1 MERSVPHSAVGGN
14 RTACSGACAAARPTR
29 MRRQSRNAFH
39 ASTSSFAESALPRRL
54 SLVADGDLSYGG
66 ESHRTS
72 RATTALTPLAREE
85 GQVGYRWNAADG
97 FTSLPSGRPR
107 PFSLPRPRLLN
118 AYVARRFALF
128 CFAAR
133 SAKTPKMPKT
143 PSPFSLRPL
152 RPLRLKPPFPFPCLP
167 CIPRLNNPPPCNG
180 RGEMVQSR
188 HLVRRRT
195 PSSTNGGPRPAQ
207 QEKGRRNG

>member
-1 MERSVPHSAVGGN
+1 MFVSFLCRPWRMERSVPHSAVGGN
-14 RTACSGACAAARPTR
+14 RTACSWACAAARPTR

-85 GQVGYRWNAADG
+85 GQAGYRWNAVDG
-97 FTSLPSGRPR
+97 FTSLLSGRPHK
-107 PFSLPRPRLLN
+107 LPRPRLHN
-118 AYVARRFALF
+118 ACAARRFAL

-143 PSPFSLRPL
+143 PSPLSLRLL

-167 CIPRLNNPPPCNG
+167 CIPLF
-180 RGEMVQSR
+180 V
-188 HLVRRRT
+188 
-195 PSSTNGGPRPAQ
+195 
-207 QEKGRRNG
+207 K